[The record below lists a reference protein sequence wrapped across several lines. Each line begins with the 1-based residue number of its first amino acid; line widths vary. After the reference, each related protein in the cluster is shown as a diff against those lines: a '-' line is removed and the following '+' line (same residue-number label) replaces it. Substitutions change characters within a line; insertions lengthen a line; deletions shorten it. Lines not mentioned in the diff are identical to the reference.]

1 MDQRTPTHVQIET
14 QLSQAD
20 EDGAFQDHPA
30 RRLLRAL
37 RRLLAAAVGSRQGR
51 PGVQANRR
59 KCRRDPAISF
69 AGWIA
74 RSAPIATTPD
84 DPNPRSPTVAPT
96 SNDPNPKSPTI
107 ATTSD
112 NPNPRAFAI
121 ATTSNDP
128 NPKPSTTAST
138 SNNPNP
144 RASDIATTSDN
155 PNPRASTTADTSD
168 DPNPGATTIAVSLH
182 HTGITRCTS
191 TNPH

>member
-20 EDGAFQDHPA
+20 EDGAFQDHPP

-96 SNDPNPKSPTI
+96 SNDPNPK
-107 ATTSD
+107 
-112 NPNPRAFAI
+112 
-121 ATTSNDP
+121 
-128 NPKPSTTAST
+128 PSTTAST

-155 PNPRASTTADTSD
+155 PRASTTADTSD
-168 DPNPGATTIAVSLH
+168 DPNPGATTIATIAVSLH